1 MDNLILN
8 SYSKISN
15 LNVSRETC
23 NELESLI
30 SMIQEKNQK
39 INIISKKMY
48 EKEAIRERHI
58 IDSAQII
65 DFVDLNCNTTSD
77 LGTGGGMPGL
87 IVAIVMKKIKNDMK
101 VNLYEKSYHKCVFL
115 REVSK
120 KLNLN
125 TEIIQKDIFSLKNIE
140 TGTIMSRAFKPMPVI
155 LNLVNENFKKY
166 KNIIFFMGSSGRKIL
181 NETLQEWDLDYEE
194 KKSLTSNDSF
204 ILNIKTGTIMSRA
217 FKPMPVIL
225 NLVNENFKKY
235 KNIIFFMGSSGRKIL
250 NETLQEWDLD
260 YEEKKS
266 LTSDDSFILN
276 IKKIKKKIS

>member
-30 SMIQEKNQK
+30 TMIQEKNQK

-48 EKEAIRERHI
+48 EKEAIRQRHI

-65 DFVDLNCNTTSD
+65 DFVDLNSNTTSD

-87 IVAIVMKKIKNDMK
+87 IVAIMMKKIKNYMK

-115 REVSK
+115 KEVSK

-140 TGTIMSRAFKPMPVI
+140 TGTIMSRAFKPMPAVLSLI
-155 LNLVNENFKKY
+155 NENFKNF
-166 KNIIFFMGSSGRKIL
+166 KNIIFFMGVSGRQIL
-181 NETLQEWDLDYEE
+181 NDTLKEWNLEYEV
-194 KKSLTSNDSF
+194 KKSIT
-204 ILNIKTGTIMSRA
+204 
-217 FKPMPVIL
+217 
-225 NLVNENFKKY
+225 NEK
-235 KNIIFFMGSSGRKIL
+235 
-250 NETLQEWDLD
+250 
-260 YEEKKS
+260 
-266 LTSDDSFILN
+266 SFILN
-276 IKKIKKKIS
+276 IKKIEKKFHENNFNN